1 MDTARVKQYFE
12 RIGLPMPQKI
22 VPNAELLQQLTFHQI
37 ISIPFENTQ
46 LLIKKMVPCDVDSL
60 FQRIVI
66 EGKGGICHDIASLF
80 GWFLT
85 ELGYQVIPVG
95 AIAFDKDRPMYI
107 HKTLVVTDCNGGK
120 WLVEVAH
127 ALVAANKLPFRFVP
141 GEDQVRGDEV
151 FRIEERENKTCLI
164 GPDDYSSF
172 TMEYWDIPMRLG
184 TRIKENT
191 IQGLDPL
198 GQPDRVFG
206 IGTPEGRRT
215 LIGNTYRESF
225 GDQVYTL
232 ECTRE
237 TLPWAYA
244 QFGLRYEDYA
254 GDTD

>member
-1 MDTARVKQYFE
+1 MDTARVKLYFK
-12 RIGLPMPQKI
+12 RIGLPMPEKI
-22 VPNAELLQQLTFHQI
+22 VPDAELLKQLTFHQI
-37 ISIPFENTQ
+37 ISIPFENSQ

-95 AIAFDKDRPMYI
+95 AISFDKDRPMYV
-107 HKTLVVTDCNGGK
+107 HKALVVTDCSGEK
-120 WLVEVAH
+120 WLVEIAH
-127 ALVAANKLPFRFVP
+127 ALVAANKQPFRFVL

-151 FRIEERENKTCLI
+151 FRLEEKDGMTCLL
-164 GPDDYSSF
+164 GPDDYSSY
-172 TMEYWDIPMRLG
+172 TIKYWDIPMRFG
-184 TRIKENT
+184 TRIKEGT

-215 LIGNTYRESF
+215 LIKNTYRESSR
-225 GDQVYTL
+225 DSVYTL
-232 ECTRE
+232 ECTPE